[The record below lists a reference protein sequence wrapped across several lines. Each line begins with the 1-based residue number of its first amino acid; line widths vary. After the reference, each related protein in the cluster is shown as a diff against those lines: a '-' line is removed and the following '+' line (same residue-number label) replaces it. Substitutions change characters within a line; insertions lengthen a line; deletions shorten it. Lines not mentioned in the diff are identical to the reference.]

1 MSQPRDGHVLVVCT
15 GNVCRSPYLE
25 RALAHSL
32 ADTDIVVSSAGTGA
46 LAGYP
51 MVDES
56 ASRVRSLGADPE
68 GFLARQIAKE
78 IINDSDLVITATR
91 EHLDQVVQVSPRA
104 LRYGLALADLAD
116 LVAGLDIA
124 TFDNARG
131 TTHVARV
138 AAVAVSR
145 RAAVRPRLPE
155 QAAIIDPF
163 RQSAAV
169 FDQMVSQID
178 DHLPTV
184 VRALRG

>member
-1 MSQPRDGHVLVVCT
+1 MSPPRDGHVLVVCT

-25 RALAHSL
+25 RVLAHAL

-46 LAGYP
+46 LAGHA

-56 ASRVRSLGADPE
+56 AQRVLALGADPE

-78 IINDSDLVITATR
+78 IVNEADLVVTATR
-91 EHLDQVVQVSPRA
+91 EHLDQVVRVSPRA
-104 LRYGLALADLAD
+104 LRYGFALADLAD
-116 LVAGLDIA
+116 LVDGVDLAA
-124 TFDNARG
+124 FDSARG
-131 TTHVARV
+131 ATHASRV

-155 QAAIIDPF
+155 HAAIIDPF

-169 FDQMVSQID
+169 FDQMVAQID
-178 DHLPTV
+178 EHLPAV